1 MVFELKK
8 SHILHKSMTLFYI
21 QQKLDRTKDLSYNLP
36 QVFLKKVRDDKMNKV
51 SPRKTFAII
60 SHPDAGKTTL
70 TEKLLLFGGAIQ
82 QAGAV
87 KARGEN
93 RRARSDWM
101 KVEQERG
108 ISVASSVM
116 TFDYDGVTF
125 NLLDTP
131 GHEDFS
137 EDTYRVLTAVDS
149 AVMVLDS
156 AKGIETQTKKLFEVC
171 RLRDVPII
179 TFINKLDREGQDP
192 FALLDEIERTLALDV
207 TPASWPVGAGKDFK
221 GCYDILNNR
230 MILMEKNKS
239 SINSVIETCSGLDD
253 PKLDEM
259 LPAHQ
264 AAKLR
269 EDVMMIQ
276 ELCPKFDLEAYLA
289 GTLTPV
295 FFGSAINNFGV
306 KEVLEGLHK
315 FAPTP
320 RPHSAQERMVAP
332 DENKVS
338 GFIFK
343 IQANMDPKHRDRI
356 AFMRLC
362 SGHFRRGQVLKQ
374 IRTSKEIKVSTPVM
388 FMAQERELAE
398 DAYAGDIIGIP
409 NHGQLRIG
417 DSLTEGEKI
426 TFTGI
431 PSFAPELLKS
441 VRALDPLKSKHLGDA
456 LKQIAEEGG
465 ASVFKPIVGAEWI
478 VGVVGVLQFEVM
490 ADRIKNEFGLPVMFE
505 PTQYFTARWVSSDD
519 KTEMKKFQDANKLN
533 LAEDHDG
540 EMVLLA
546 RNTWHLNK
554 TKEDFPKIKFAK
566 IKE

>member
-1 MVFELKK
+1 
-8 SHILHKSMTLFYI
+8 MTE
-21 QQKLDRTKDLSYNLP
+21 TNW
-36 QVFLKKVRDDKMNKV
+36 
-51 SPRKTFAII
+51 RKTFAII

-93 RRARSDWM
+93 RRAHSDWM

-116 TFDYDGVTF
+116 TFEYNNITF

-171 RLRDVPII
+171 RLRDMPII

-192 FALLDEIERTLALDV
+192 FALLDEIEQTLALDV
-207 TPASWPVGAGKDFK
+207 TPASWPVGSGKDFK
-221 GCYDILNNR
+221 GCYDIINNR
-230 MILMEKNKS
+230 MILMNKTGDKS
-239 SINSVIETCSGLDD
+239 TINTVIETVSGLDD
-253 PKLDEM
+253 AKLDEL

-264 AAKLR
+264 VAKLR
-269 EDVMMIQ
+269 EDVMMIS
-276 ELCPKFDLEAYLA
+276 ELCPKFDVEAYLS

-306 KEVLEGLHK
+306 KEVLDGLHK
-315 FAPTP
+315 FAPIP
-320 RPHSAQERMVAP
+320 SSHSAVEREVKAE
-332 DENKVS
+332 ENKVS
-338 GFIFK
+338 GFVFK

-356 AFMRLC
+356 AFMRIC
-362 SGHFRRGQVLKQ
+362 SGHFKRGMTLYQVRTGKGLK
-374 IRTSKEIKVSTPVM
+374 VPTPVM
-388 FMAQERELAE
+388 FLAQERELAE

-417 DSLTEGEKI
+417 DTLTEGEKI
-426 TFTGI
+426 NFTGI

-441 VRALDPLKSKHLGDA
+441 ARALDPLKSKHLGDA

-465 ASVFKPIVGAEWI
+465 ASIFKPVVGAEWI

-505 PTQYFTARWVSSDD
+505 QTQYYTARWISSED
-519 KTEMKKFQDANKLN
+519 KNDLNKFIDANRLN
-533 LAEDHDG
+533 IAEDNDG
-540 EMVLLA
+540 SLVFLA
-546 RNTWHLNK
+546 RNAWHLNK
-554 TKEDFPKIKFAK
+554 AQEDFPKIIFSK
-566 IKE
+566 IKQ

>member
-1 MVFELKK
+1 MR
-8 SHILHKSMTLFYI
+8 
-21 QQKLDRTKDLSYNLP
+21 KL
-36 QVFLKKVRDDKMNKV
+36 
-51 SPRKTFAII
+51 RKTFAII

-116 TFDYDGVTF
+116 SFEYNNIAF

-149 AVMVLDS
+149 AVMVIDS
-156 AKGIETQTKKLFEVC
+156 GKGIENQTKKLFEVC
-171 RLRDVPII
+171 RLRNVPIL
-179 TFINKLDREGQDP
+179 TFINKLDREGLDT
-192 FALLDEIERTLALDV
+192 FSLLDDIEKTLALDV
-207 TPASWPVGAGKDFK
+207 TPASWPIGMGKDFL
-221 GCYDILNNR
+221 GCYDLINDQL
-230 MILMEKNKS
+230 ILMNKTGKKS
-239 SINSVIETCSGLDD
+239 QINATIETCKGLDD
-253 PKLDEM
+253 AKLDTL
-259 LPAHQ
+259 LPAH
-264 AAKLR
+264 ALAKLR
-269 EDVMMIQ
+269 EEVEMVRGVCQ
-276 ELCPKFDLEAYLA
+276 LFDEEMYLA
-289 GTLTPV
+289 GALTPV

-306 KEVLEGLHK
+306 QEVLQGLYD

-320 RPHSAQERMVAP
+320 RPQPAIERKVMP

-356 AFMRLC
+356 AFMRIC
-362 SGHFRRGQVLKQ
+362 SGHFKRGMGLLQVRSGKQ
-374 IRTSKEIKVSTPVM
+374 IKVAAPVM
-388 FMAQERELAE
+388 FLAQERELAE
-398 DAYAGDIIGIP
+398 DAFAGDIIGIP

-417 DSLTEGEKI
+417 DCLSEGEKI
-426 TFTGI
+426 HFTGI

-441 VRALDPLKSKHLGDA
+441 VRALDPLKSKHLGNA
-456 LKQIAEEGG
+456 LQQIAEEGG
-465 ASVFKPIVGAEWI
+465 ASVFKPSMGSEWI

-490 ADRIKNEFGLPVMFE
+490 ADRIRTEFGIPVAFE
-505 PTQYFTARWVSSDD
+505 ATQYFTARWMSCD
-519 KTEMKKFQDANKLN
+519 DANELKRF
-533 LAEDHDG
+533 AEINKGSMATDHDG
-540 EMVLLA
+540 AEVFLT
-546 RNTWHLNK
+546 RNAWHLNK
-554 TKEDFPKIKFAK
+554 AQEDFPKVKFNK
-566 IKE
+566 IREQIFA